1 MIHISHEHL
10 KANVGFTLVFIR
22 QTALHLKR
30 KERERDRRGSCV
42 ASISIS
48 RHGLVY
54 VSQKCHNSSWI
65 NLITKDVLREETD

>member
-30 KERERDRRGSCV
+30 KERETEEV
-42 ASISIS
+42 VVLLV
-48 RHGLVY
+48 LVY
-54 VSQKCHNSSWI
+54 QGMDWCMLARNV
-65 NLITKDVLREETD
+65 ITVVG